1 MSDPGFRYLNLE
13 NRWPLI
19 NATARPGLVI
29 RDDGALSL
37 ARTSAAMNPP
47 PTAQALACLLYTSD
61 AAAERSRSE
70 LRRPRIHQKKTRPEA
85 QPNQR

>member
-47 PTAQALACLLYTSD
+47 PTAQALAAVATGGATPDCTI
-61 AAAERSRSE
+61 RPWRPCGGSR
-70 LRRPRIHQKKTRPEA
+70 R
-85 QPNQR
+85 QPSRVGAKRWP